1 MCEGV
6 DGLGDV
12 VRLSGTPRRVVS
24 LVPSLTESVA
34 TSRIEL
40 LVGATDWCT
49 HPGKL
54 DVVRVG
60 GTKNPHLEVIAG
72 LEPDL
77 VLANQEENRPVDIA
91 AMRAVGLTVWVT
103 YPRTVPQAIASLG
116 SMLAML
122 GVDKPEWLAAAE
134 GLWAQAWTGERVRA
148 VVPIWRRPWMVVG
161 SDTFAG
167 DVLNRLGVDN
177 MFATSPERYPRI
189 DLDDVPEHDV
199 VVLPDEPYSFSASD
213 GPKSFDAPVRLVSGR
228 HLTWYGPSLVDARQV
243 LRRELWP

>member
-1 MCEGV
+1 M
-6 DGLGDV
+6 
-12 VRLSGTPRRVVS
+12 
-24 LVPSLTESVA
+24 
-34 TSRIEL
+34 
-40 LVGATDWCT
+40 
-49 HPGKL
+49 
-54 DVVRVG
+54 
-60 GTKNPHLEVIAG
+60 
-72 LEPDL
+72 
-77 VLANQEENRPVDIA
+77 LANQEENRPVDIA

-116 SMLAML
+116 SMLAIL

-177 MFATSPERYPRI
+177 MFARSPERYPRI
-189 DLDDVPEHDV
+189 DLDDLPEHDV

-213 GPKSFDAPVRLVSGR
+213 GPESFDAPVRLVSGR